1 MIAKPERRLWQTVK
15 DVGAENDLLNDLGFN
30 LCVAP
35 RSPVMR
41 LVMYFGVVEVI
52 KTEVLVTNFIRPYLH
67 QFFIDSHGLNGYG
80 KPLKRPFDKY

>member
-1 MIAKPERRLWQTVK
+1 VIAKPERRLWQTVK